1 MRHYWTKVIAPLTL
15 AATLLAILSCSS
27 QKNTA
32 KSRFWQSFTAKYNTY
47 YNGTLAYI
55 DGSLEKENGN
65 KDNYT
70 EMIPLYPVAN
80 KQSRE
85 IGKGNYEKAIEK
97 CQKAIKLHSINKRP
111 EWTKNR
117 RKTARDIEWLN
128 RREYNPMLW
137 KAWLLMGRSQFHK
150 GAFDEAAAT
159 FSYMSRL
166 YQTQPAIYGK
176 ARAWLAKCYIEQDW
190 LYDAED
196 VIRNMSRDS
205 IDWHAQK
212 EWDYTYADYYIHMG
226 DYERAIPYLRKVI
239 KHEMRRKQRAREWF
253 LLGQLEAELGHR
265 DAAYKAFRKVC
276 RQNPPYE
283 LDFNARIAMT
293 EVMAAGKTKQTIS
306 RLKRMAAN
314 DNNKDYLDQVYYAM
328 GNVYLLD
335 KDTTN
340 AIAAYE
346 KGNEKGTR
354 SGVEKGVL
362 LLKLGDLYWEKEKY
376 GDAQHCYG
384 AAIGMLDK
392 ERKDYEELSRRS
404 KILDELAPHTESIHL
419 QDSLLA
425 LSEMSEKERNEAIDR
440 VIEALK
446 KKEREERRKQEEANA
461 QQVQQRNGAVGNRNQ
476 TAPTTPQTNEQKGE
490 WYFYNQLA
498 VSQGKATFQKQWG
511 KRENADNWRR
521 VNKTVVSDLT
531 FDGSG
536 DALQDS
542 LAAAQQAI
550 EDSLAAAAPDSAQN
564 DPHKREYYLAQ
575 IPFTEEQ
582 KAECHAAISD
592 GLFNSGIIFK
602 DKFDNLRLSEKQF
615 NRLTLSYPDFEK
627 MDEVYYHL
635 FLLYSRKGETTI
647 ADGYVNKLRERY
659 PNSQWTTILTDPY
672 YVENSKWGEHIEDS
686 LYAATYEA
694 FKADRYQEVFGNAH
708 ISETRFPLGANRDKF
723 VFIRGLSRLNNSDSD
738 GCLEDMNYVVKNYP
752 SSRISEMAGMIVNG
766 VKAGRKLH
774 GGKFDLGDVWSRR
787 AAVLNDSDSIAAR
800 RFVAD
805 RNKDFLFI
813 IAYSPDSLNEN
824 QLLFEMARFNF
835 TTFMVR
841 NFDIEIEDA
850 DGIHLMKLSGFRNF
864 DEAHQYASEVQ
875 SQANIVRLTRKARII
890 LISSDNVEL
899 LGKQFSYDDYE
910 EFYAKHFAPLKVRTE
925 YLLSEP
931 TEIGYEKEVDMK
943 DALPKR
949 DAEGGTD
956 DDGMSID
963 DNVGGGNAVDE
974 GFDLPE
980 ETPDTPANDD
990 NGFNLPDTPAPTNPT
1005 QGSQPPAQNA
1015 VDVPTEND
1023 NVVIPTNDDNVEI
1036 PSTDDNVVVPTNDDN
1051 VTPPTDDVVIPSVED
1066 NQNTIPDDD
1075 SYDLND
1081 DNVVVPP
1088 AGSVVPTVPQGNDI
1102 EIEEND
1108 NNNGG
1113 NAQEDEYILEVKRQ
1127 DNKGQ
1132 ANKPSTS
1139 RDIKPKADKKANASG
1154 NAPIQEE
1161 VALPTPS
1168 SQTQPKQRQEDK
1180 TKSRP
1185 QQESPKAKPQQD
1197 TPKAKPQQNTPVVKQ
1212 QQDTPVVK
1220 QQQDTDDNI
1229 VFDDEYDLDDDT
1241 PPVPSSP
1248 KKKKEKELDDLDL
1261 EDEYYELDGF

>member
-70 EMIPLYPVAN
+70 EKIPLYPVAN

-376 GDAQHCYG
+376 GDAQRCYG

-425 LSEMSEKERNEAIDR
+425 LSEMPEKERNEAIDR

-490 WYFYNQLA
+490 WYFYNQ
-498 VSQGKATFQKQWG
+498 
-511 KRENADNWRR
+511 
-521 VNKTVVSDLT
+521 
-531 FDGSG
+531 
-536 DALQDS
+536 
-542 LAAAQQAI
+542 
-550 EDSLAAAAPDSAQN
+550 
-564 DPHKREYYLAQ
+564 
-575 IPFTEEQ
+575 
-582 KAECHAAISD
+582 
-592 GLFNSGIIFK
+592 
-602 DKFDNLRLSEKQF
+602 
-615 NRLTLSYPDFEK
+615 
-627 MDEVYYHL
+627 
-635 FLLYSRKGETTI
+635 
-647 ADGYVNKLRERY
+647 
-659 PNSQWTTILTDPY
+659 
-672 YVENSKWGEHIEDS
+672 
-686 LYAATYEA
+686 
-694 FKADRYQEVFGNAH
+694 
-708 ISETRFPLGANRDKF
+708 
-723 VFIRGLSRLNNSDSD
+723 
-738 GCLEDMNYVVKNYP
+738 
-752 SSRISEMAGMIVNG
+752 
-766 VKAGRKLH
+766 
-774 GGKFDLGDVWSRR
+774 
-787 AAVLNDSDSIAAR
+787 
-800 RFVAD
+800 
-805 RNKDFLFI
+805 
-813 IAYSPDSLNEN
+813 
-824 QLLFEMARFNF
+824 
-835 TTFMVR
+835 
-841 NFDIEIEDA
+841 
-850 DGIHLMKLSGFRNF
+850 
-864 DEAHQYASEVQ
+864 
-875 SQANIVRLTRKARII
+875 
-890 LISSDNVEL
+890 
-899 LGKQFSYDDYE
+899 
-910 EFYAKHFAPLKVRTE
+910 
-925 YLLSEP
+925 
-931 TEIGYEKEVDMK
+931 
-943 DALPKR
+943 
-949 DAEGGTD
+949 
-956 DDGMSID
+956 
-963 DNVGGGNAVDE
+963 
-974 GFDLPE
+974 
-980 ETPDTPANDD
+980 
-990 NGFNLPDTPAPTNPT
+990 
-1005 QGSQPPAQNA
+1005 
-1015 VDVPTEND
+1015 
-1023 NVVIPTNDDNVEI
+1023 
-1036 PSTDDNVVVPTNDDN
+1036 
-1051 VTPPTDDVVIPSVED
+1051 
-1066 NQNTIPDDD
+1066 
-1075 SYDLND
+1075 
-1081 DNVVVPP
+1081 
-1088 AGSVVPTVPQGNDI
+1088 
-1102 EIEEND
+1102 
-1108 NNNGG
+1108 
-1113 NAQEDEYILEVKRQ
+1113 
-1127 DNKGQ
+1127 
-1132 ANKPSTS
+1132 
-1139 RDIKPKADKKANASG
+1139 
-1154 NAPIQEE
+1154 
-1161 VALPTPS
+1161 
-1168 SQTQPKQRQEDK
+1168 
-1180 TKSRP
+1180 
-1185 QQESPKAKPQQD
+1185 
-1197 TPKAKPQQNTPVVKQ
+1197 
-1212 QQDTPVVK
+1212 
-1220 QQQDTDDNI
+1220 
-1229 VFDDEYDLDDDT
+1229 
-1241 PPVPSSP
+1241 
-1248 KKKKEKELDDLDL
+1248 
-1261 EDEYYELDGF
+1261 